1 MISSINSS
9 SSLMTAL
16 MAKLSQSQ
24 QSSPNSAAAKAVFS
38 KIDANGDGKVTSDEL
53 AALGTGDSSASG
65 KAAAIMSASD
75 KDGDKALNE
84 EELASFLNQLT
95 SNGIAGGHHAQLAAA
110 RGGVMVAIDEN
121 GDGALSYAE
130 FSAMKPDDISDEDSQ
145 NLFNAVDANG
155 DGILSSDEINAFE
168 SDSAEGA
175 GDMQGGMKGAMMGPS
190 PPPPSSSDDD
200 DEDDTTVSSLLS
212 KLIDSLTSSTTTDG
226 SDSTDDVAQTDA
238 DNAQQKL
245 FNFFDQDQDGTVS
258 DTELND
264 GINAL
269 KTAMASYM
277 LSVQEQRAAA

>member
-24 QSSPNSAAAKAVFS
+24 QSSSNSAAAKAVFS

-130 FSAMKPDDISDEDSQ
+130 FSAMKPDDISDEDSP

-155 DGILSSDEINAFE
+155 DGILSFE

-190 PPPPSSSDDD
+190 PLPPSSSDDD

-245 FNFFDQDQDGTVS
+245 FNFFDQDQDGKVS

-277 LSVQEQRAAA
+277 LSVQESRAAA